1 MKTLFKTL
9 FVLPTAIFIIIL
21 AAANRDMVK
30 FSLDPTPNP
39 APEWAVNVPL
49 FLLLFS
55 ALLLGILIGGM
66 ASWLNQGK
74 HRKAERKY
82 RKEADEWRGQ
92 FERLKSASLMSSNNP
107 PI

>member
-9 FVLPTAIFIIIL
+9 VLLPFAIFVIIL
-21 AAANRDMVK
+21 AAANREMVR

-49 FLLLFS
+49 FLLLF
-55 ALLLGILIGGM
+55 AAMLLGILMGGM

-74 HRKAERKY
+74 HRKAERRY

-92 FERLKSASLMSSNNP
+92 FERLKAASLVSNQSSP
-107 PI
+107 L